1 MTNWIFSLG
10 NLERP
15 DDVGSPPLEIFI
27 LTPHSYKSLAL
38 RPSGPSRTPAS
49 AITHK
54 ARGQTE
60 RTRERR
66 VKRSLP
72 KKKSCGVSPP
82 RRRVV
87 GEATP
92 TPTPGA
98 PAMAVAEVRR
108 RRRRRPLRRLR
119 RSRCCRR
126 CPHRRP
132 SWTRTPAMRLGL
144 LNRVSCSSPPPPPP
158 ISCVVFGNTP
168 RIEVFFSGD
177 LCVNELVGTGGVFL
191 VAMRGLLSFPNARL
205 GCSCGEI
212 LVGSSP
218 AGSSG
223 DGFFG
228 VYWVVSLN

>member
-72 KKKSCGVSPP
+72 KKSCGVSPP

-144 LNRVSCSSPPPPPP
+144 LNRVSCSSPPPPLPFP
-158 ISCVVFGNTP
+158 VLSSGTHP
-168 RIEVFFSGD
+168 ASRFFFLVIFALTSWW
-177 LCVNELVGTGGVFL
+177 ELVG
-191 VAMRGLLSFPNARL
+191 
-205 GCSCGEI
+205 
-212 LVGSSP
+212 
-218 AGSSG
+218 
-223 DGFFG
+223 FF
-228 VYWVVSLN
+228 SLRCEAC